1 MANEFMANDANGFM
15 AVEIV
20 KRRENIQT
28 KETMEISTML
38 FIYSLSISHM
48 YIKCILIIITSII
61 PSDSLPNAQPN
72 TPLSHLDVFF

>member
-15 AVEIV
+15 AVEIL

-61 PSDSLPNAQPN
+61 PSDSLPNAQLN